1 MDEIGVVF
9 VDVLKAMMWSAGVL
23 VRQFELGR
31 SGQLPEFASK
41 EGKEAIH
48 QHKKRI
54 ENKRERETNE
64 SNKSKEKRFPM
75 GFA

>member
-31 SGQLPEFASK
+31 NGQLPEFASK

-48 QHKKRI
+48 QHRKEHR
-54 ENKRERETNE
+54 T
-64 SNKSKEKRFPM
+64 KEKTESKKKQFPM